1 MFRITYK
8 EQYSENVFRIDVE
21 APLIARSRKAG
32 HFVIVRVDEGGERIP
47 LTISDSD
54 TRKGT
59 IMLVVQ
65 QVGVSTRKL
74 CALNVGDEIADVVG
88 PLGQATKIENFGTVV
103 CAGGGVGV
111 APMLPIIKALKEKG
125 NRVVSVLAGRTK
137 ELIILEDMVRE
148 SSDEVIIMTDDG
160 SYGEKGL
167 VTAGI
172 ERVILR
178 EKVDKCFAIGP
189 AVMMKFCCLLT
200 KKYNIPTDVSLNTIM
215 VDGTGMCG
223 ACRVT
228 VGGKT
233 RFVCVDGPEFD
244 GHEVDFDEMM
254 KRMKA
259 YRSEELGVR
268 SEELGVNHTPPSLR
282 DTPSILE
289 GESDT
294 PVDVRSE
301 KAPQPPK
308 GEERLEVIGYR
319 LEKPSPET
327 NSQFSTLNSQFS
339 NTNDTRDAQWR
350 QDLRKAMKPKERM
363 AIERVVMP
371 ELEPRYRATKL
382 REEVNQGLT
391 PEQAQ
396 REASR
401 CLDCNNPGCVSGCPV
416 SIDIPSFIKNIER
429 GDTAEAARVLR
440 KYSALPA
447 VCGRVCPQEKQCEAQ
462 CIHLKTGGQPVA
474 IGYLERFAADRG
486 VSHTPEA
493 PQPPK
498 GEEAPQPPKGE
509 ETLNY
514 QLSTINYQFPPK
526 GERIAVVGS
535 GPAGLSFAG
544 EMVQRGYD
552 VTVFEALHEI
562 GGVLKYGIPEYR
574 LPNSIVEREIESLK
588 ESGVKFVTDCVIGK
602 TITVDELKEQG
613 FKGVFVASGAGL
625 PNFMNIPGENLINVL
640 SSNEY
645 LTRVNLMDASNEA
658 TDTPVPHGKRVAV
671 IGGGNTAMDSVRT
684 ALRLGAE
691 RAMIIYRRSEA
702 EMPARAEEVKHAK
715 EEGVEFLTLHNPI
728 EYHGDED
735 GRVRQIV
742 LQKMELGEPDQSG
755 RRSPVP
761 IEGATEVLDVDL
773 VIVAVGVSPNP
784 IVPRSVQGL
793 ELGRKNTI
801 CVNEQMES
809 NIPMLFAGGDIVRGG
824 ATVILAMG
832 DGKRAAKA
840 MDEKLKRRRID
851 N

>member
-125 NRVVSVLAGRTK
+125 NRVISVLAGRTK
-137 ELIILEDMVRE
+137 ELIILEDMVRK

-301 KAPQPPK
+301 NAPQPPK
-308 GEERLEVIGYR
+308 GEEAPRPPKGE
-319 LEKPSPET
+319 E
-327 NSQFSTLNSQFS
+327 TLNSQFS
-339 NTNDTRDAQWR
+339 NINDTRDAQWR

-416 SIDIPSFIKNIER
+416 GIDIPSFIKNIER
-429 GDTAEAARVLR
+429 GNTAEAARVLH

-474 IGYLERFAADRG
+474 IGYLERFAADWK
-486 VSHTPEA
+486 PQA
-493 PQPPK
+493 PR
-498 GEEAPQPPKGE
+498 PPKGE
-509 ETLNY
+509 ETLNS

-574 LPNSIVEREIESLK
+574 LPNSIVEQEIESLK

-784 IVPRSVQGL
+784 IVPRSVEGL

-840 MDEKLKRRRID
+840 MDEKLKIEGR
-851 N
+851 